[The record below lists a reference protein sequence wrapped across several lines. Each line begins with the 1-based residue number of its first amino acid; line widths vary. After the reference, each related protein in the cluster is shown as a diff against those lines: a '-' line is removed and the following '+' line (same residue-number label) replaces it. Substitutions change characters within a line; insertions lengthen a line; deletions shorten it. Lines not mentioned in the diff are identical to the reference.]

1 MKATNWIIGITGGIA
16 AYKTPE
22 LVRLLKKQGASVRV
36 VLSQGAKAFV
46 TPMTLQALTGHPVYS
61 ELLDTDFEAAMGHIE
76 LAKWA
81 HAILIAPA
89 SANRIAA
96 LAHGMADDLLTTL
109 CLASSARLYVAPAMN
124 QQMWHHPA
132 TQANLVVLQERGV
145 TILGP
150 DEGEQACGDVG
161 MGRMMEPQD
170 IFHQLHTPFSEK
182 KSPLYQKRILI
193 TAGPTREAIDPVR
206 YISNRSSGKMGF
218 ALAQAA
224 MNVGAKV
231 TLISGPVALKTPH
244 GVERIDVSTAQ
255 EMLDTVM
262 TKMSNVD
269 IFISAAAVA
278 DFQMEH
284 QSAHKIKK
292 ESLEQFELK
301 LIPTPDILAHVAK
314 LSQKPFCVGFA
325 AETQNLEVNA
335 KKKLVDKT
343 LDLIALNDVSKSDI
357 GFDVDMNELTVMSL
371 EKSYNIPKASK
382 LEVAVK
388 LLDIISEQMNAKNKT
403 KNS

>member
-1 MKATNWIIGITGGIA
+1 
-16 AYKTPE
+16 
-22 LVRLLKKQGASVRV
+22 
-36 VLSQGAKAFV
+36 
-46 TPMTLQALTGHPVYS
+46 
-61 ELLDTDFEAAMGHIE
+61 
-76 LAKWA
+76 
-81 HAILIAPA
+81 
-89 SANRIAA
+89 
-96 LAHGMADDLLTTL
+96 
-109 CLASSARLYVAPAMN
+109 
-124 QQMWHHPA
+124 
-132 TQANLVVLQERGV
+132 
-145 TILGP
+145 
-150 DEGEQACGDVG
+150 
-161 MGRMMEPQD
+161 
-170 IFHQLHTPFSEK
+170 
-182 KSPLYQKRILI
+182 
-193 TAGPTREAIDPVR
+193 
-206 YISNRSSGKMGF
+206 MGF

-231 TLISGPVALKTPH
+231 TLISGPVALKAPH

-278 DFQMEH
+278 DFQIEH
-284 QSAHKIKK
+284 QCAHKIKK